1 MTQQGYSLRQAAKL
15 AGVPKS
21 TFHNWAKENLIA
33 PDVADDKGNVTLYSQ
48 EQVDRAK
55 ELDDKRK
62 AKKAGIDDQSFS
74 LFEGADDNLRG
85 DDDSCAAV
93 AVPESSAILPV
104 KKEMFSD
111 LTPTANNQTC
121 AAETVAVPAQIVTL
135 AQRADRIRR
144 LQADVQRGIIN
155 IGLELIAAKE
165 QCGHGNWAAWIEAEF
180 AWTQRT
186 ANNFMRVAERFGK
199 LENVFQF
206 QPSTLQAMLKLP
218 AGAEQEFIDA
228 QAAVGKP
235 LEKLSA
241 RQVQEAVRE
250 FNQRRDDLSDVGET
264 FSFFKGKAE
273 KTQSVDHEAHKQS
286 APVDSDMHEA
296 AVADCGNDQTQTA
309 AQVESV
315 PADDAP
321 NDAELAALNF
331 IESCS
336 VESLRRIQAAIERR
350 FAAED

>member
-1 MTQQGYSLRQAAKL
+1 MTQGYSVRQAAKL

-33 PDVADDKGNVTLYSQ
+33 PDVADDKGNFAFYSQ
-48 EQVDRAK
+48 AQIDRAK

-85 DDDSCAAV
+85 DDTAENIQPATEISANDGDSAAV
-93 AVPESSAILPV
+93 GVPESSAILPV

-121 AAETVAVPAQIVTL
+121 AAETVADPAQVVTL

-144 LQADVQRGIIN
+144 LQADVQRGIIE
-155 IGLELIAAKE
+155 IGFELIAVKE
-165 QCGHGNWAAWIEAEF
+165 QCGHGNWAAWLETEF

-206 QPSTLQAMLKLP
+206 QPSTLQAMLRLP
-218 AGAEQEFIDA
+218 SGAEQEFIDA
-228 QAAVGKP
+228 QAAVGTP
-235 LEKLSA
+235 VEKLSA

-250 FNQRRDDLSDVGET
+250 FNQRFLR
-264 FSFFKGKAE
+264 GKC
-273 KTQSVDHEAHKQS
+273 KKQFANS
-286 APVDSDMHEA
+286 INA
-296 AVADCGNDQTQTA
+296 AT
-309 AQVESV
+309 
-315 PADDAP
+315 
-321 NDAELAALNF
+321 
-331 IESCS
+331 I
-336 VESLRRIQAAIERR
+336 
-350 FAAED
+350 

>member
-1 MTQQGYSLRQAAKL
+1 MTQGYSVRQAAKL

-33 PDVADDKGNVTLYSQ
+33 PDVADDKGNFVFYSQ
-48 EQVDRAK
+48 AQIDRAK

-85 DDDSCAAV
+85 DDTDENIQPVTEISADDGDSAAV
-93 AVPESSAILPV
+93 VVPESSVILPA
-104 KKEMFSD
+104 KEE
-111 LTPTANNQTC
+111 TP
-121 AAETVAVPAQIVTL
+121 VAVPAQIVTL

-165 QCGHGNWAAWIEAEF
+165 QCGHGNWAAWLETEF

-228 QAAVGKP
+228 QAAVGTP
-235 LEKLSA
+235 VEKLSA
-241 RQVQEAVRE
+241 RQVQKAVRE
-250 FNQRRDDLSDVGET
+250 FNQRRDDLSNVGET
-264 FSFFKGKAE
+264 FSFFKSKE
-273 KTQSVDHEAHKQS
+273 
-286 APVDSDMHEA
+286 
-296 AVADCGNDQTQTA
+296 TA

-350 FAAED
+350 FAAGDNRHEL